1 MVSPVFHTLTLVA
14 TNSADKFTGGSQI
27 EEFVK
32 LDGELVEV
40 IDPATGVILAG
51 SPLSDTPGTASFNEV
66 FDNITVDYSH
76 STAGVRIDLAAPT
89 QHGGFA
95 EGDTLVNVYSII
107 GSSFNDVIRGSDED
121 QFPGGHSRI
130 PALIRSLAAGATTFS
145 KAVAAS
151 IPVTASSK
159 TLTGDPAGTRRA
171 MSPRRPPSP

>member
-121 QFPGGHSRI
+121 QFPGGGIPESRH
-130 PALIRSLAAGATTFS
+130 
-145 KAVAAS
+145 
-151 IPVTASSK
+151 
-159 TLTGDPAGTRRA
+159 
-171 MSPRRPPSP
+171 